1 VKPTR
6 VLLADDHALV
16 RAGIRAL
23 LNAIEGVDVIAEVG
37 NGREA
42 LQLIQELHPDIAL
55 LDITMPGLSGF
66 EVLAETARQAPDL
79 RVIVLTVHDAGEYAM
94 QALRAGAAGFLP
106 KTAAANELQEAIETV
121 RRGDTYV
128 SGEVSRKTLLEFS
141 KGATEPGQLLARL
154 TARQREIL
162 TLIAEGLGTKE
173 IGRRLNISVKTVES
187 HRAQLMDRL
196 DIHDIAGLVRYS
208 IKMGLVKVE

>member
-1 VKPTR
+1 MNPTR

-23 LNAIEGVDVIAEVG
+23 LSTIGGVEVIAEAG

-42 LQLIQELHPDIAL
+42 LQLIRDLQPDIAL
-55 LDITMPGLSGF
+55 LDITMPDLSGL
-66 EVLAETARQAPDL
+66 EVLEESKKQFPNL
-79 RVIVLTVHDAGEYAM
+79 RVIILTVHDAGEYAM

-106 KTAAANELQEAIETV
+106 KSAAANELQLAIEIV
-121 RRGDTYV
+121 SRGETYV
-128 SGEVSRKTLLEFS
+128 SGEVSKRTLLEYS
-141 KGATEPGQLLARL
+141 KGHPLARL
-154 TARQREIL
+154 TPRQREIL
-162 TLIAEGLGTKE
+162 TLITEGLSTKN

-187 HRAQLMDRL
+187 HRAQLMERL
-196 DIHDIAGLVRYS
+196 DIHDVAGLVRYA